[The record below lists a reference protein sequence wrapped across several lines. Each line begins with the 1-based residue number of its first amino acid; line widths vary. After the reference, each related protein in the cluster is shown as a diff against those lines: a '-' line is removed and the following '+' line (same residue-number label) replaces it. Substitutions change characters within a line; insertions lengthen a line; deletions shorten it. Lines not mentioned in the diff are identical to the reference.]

1 VYINSL
7 NLVNFRNYSSLSIEF
22 DNKINIFY
30 GMNAQGKTNI
40 IESLYVGGF
49 GKSFRTSNDRDMV
62 SMGEKNAALG
72 IRYFCGERK
81 QKIDLRWNERG
92 KKEIKVNGTSLE
104 KLSDI
109 LGNLNV
115 VIFSPEDLKMVK
127 EGPSE
132 RRRFMNREIS
142 HISPNYYH
150 HLSQYNRILIQRNN
164 LLKRGKYTNVPVD
177 LLDVWDEQLAD
188 EGSIIMERRSFFI
201 KRLNTISR
209 LKHRKITENKEN
221 IEVLYKK
228 NIGNEE
234 NANKERIKN
243 IFREKLKKTRSRD
256 FERGHTSCGPHK
268 DDLEISIN
276 GIDVRNFGSQGQQRT
291 AVLSL
296 KLSEIDIVKAE
307 TGEFPILL
315 LDDVMSELDE
325 KRQKELIG
333 SLKDVQ
339 IFATMTEIP
348 EILKEDIKD
357 GKIFYVEKGNVS
369 LVLKKK

>member
-1 VYINSL
+1 MYINSL

-22 DNKINIFY
+22 DNKINVFY

-49 GKSFRTSNDRDMV
+49 GKSFRTANDRDLV
-62 SMGEKNAALG
+62 SMGENNAALG
-72 IRYFCGERK
+72 IKYFCRERK
-81 QKIDLRWNERG
+81 QKIDLRWNNKG
-92 KKEIKVNGTSLE
+92 KKEIKINGSRIE

-115 VIFSPEDLKMVK
+115 VIFSPEDLKLVK

-150 HLSQYNRILIQRNN
+150 HLSQYNRILTQRNN
-164 LLKRGKYTNVPVD
+164 LLKQGKYMKVPMD
-177 LLDVWDEQLAD
+177 LLDVWDEQLAE
-188 EGSIIMERRSFFI
+188 EGSIIMERRSVFI

-221 IEVLYKK
+221 IEVLYKR
-228 NIGNEE
+228 NIANEE
-234 NANKERIKN
+234 NENKETIKE
-243 IFREKLKKTRSRD
+243 IFRNSIKKKRKQD
-256 FERGHTSCGPHK
+256 FERGYTTCGPHK
-268 DDLEISIN
+268 DDLSISIN

-333 SLKDVQ
+333 SLKGVQ
-339 IFATMTEIP
+339 VFTTMTEIP
-348 EILKEDIKD
+348 ELLKEDIKD

-369 LVLKKK
+369 VV

>member
-22 DNKINIFY
+22 DDNINIFY

-62 SMGEKNAALG
+62 SMGENFAALR
-72 IRYFCGERK
+72 IKYFCRGRK
-81 QKIDLRWNERG
+81 QKIDLRWNEKG
-92 KKEIKVNGTSLE
+92 KKEIKVNESSLE

-115 VIFSPEDLKMVK
+115 VIFSPEDLKLVK

-150 HLSQYNRILIQRNN
+150 HLSQYNRILMQRNN
-164 LLKRGKYTNVPVD
+164 LLKKGRYMNVPMD
-177 LLDVWDEQLAD
+177 LLDVWDEQLSD
-188 EGSIIMERRSFFI
+188 EGASIMERRSVFI

-221 IEVLYKK
+221 IGILYKI
-228 NIGNEE
+228 NIGKEE
-234 NANKERIKN
+234 NANKEKMKG
-243 IFREKLKKTRSRD
+243 IFMEKLKETRSQD
-256 FERGHTSCGPHK
+256 FERGYTSCGPHK

-291 AVLSL
+291 AVLSI
-296 KLSEIDIVKAE
+296 KLSEIDIIKAE

-339 IFATMTEIP
+339 VFTTMTEIP
-348 EILKEDIKD
+348 ELLKEDIKG

-369 LVLKKK
+369 VV

>member
-1 VYINSL
+1 MYINSL

-22 DNKINIFY
+22 DNNINIFY

-62 SMGEKNAALG
+62 SMGENIAALR
-72 IRYFCGERK
+72 IKYFCRGRK
-81 QKIDLRWNERG
+81 QKIDLRWNEKG
-92 KKEIKVNGTSLE
+92 KKEIKVNESSLE

-115 VIFSPEDLKMVK
+115 VIFSPEDLKLVK

-150 HLSQYNRILIQRNN
+150 HLSQYNRILMQRNN
-164 LLKRGKYTNVPVD
+164 LLKKGRYMNEPMD

-188 EGSIIMERRSFFI
+188 EGAAIMERRSVFI

-221 IEVLYKK
+221 IGIIYKK
-228 NIGNEE
+228 NIANEE
-234 NANKERIKN
+234 NANKEKMKG
-243 IFREKLKKTRSRD
+243 IFIEKLKETRSRD
-256 FERGHTSCGPHK
+256 FERGYTSCGPHK

-291 AVLSL
+291 AVLSI
-296 KLSEIDIVKAE
+296 KLSEIDIIKAE

-339 IFATMTEIP
+339 VFTTMTEIP
-348 EILKEDIKD
+348 ELLKEDIKD
-357 GKIFYVEKGNVS
+357 GRIFYVEKGNVS
-369 LVLKKK
+369 LV

>member
-1 VYINSL
+1 VYIKSL

-49 GKSFRTSNDRDMV
+49 GKSFRTSNDRDMI
-62 SMGEKNAALG
+62 SMGENNAALG
-72 IRYFCGERK
+72 IKYFCRGRK
-81 QKIDLRWNERG
+81 QKIDLRWNGKG
-92 KKEIKVNGTSLE
+92 KKEIRVNESSLE

-115 VIFSPEDLKMVK
+115 VIFSPEDLKLVK

-142 HISPNYYH
+142 HISPNYYY
-150 HLSQYNRILIQRNN
+150 HLSQYNRIIIQRNN
-164 LLKRGKYTNVPVD
+164 LLKQSKYKKVPLD

-188 EGSIIMERRSFFI
+188 EGSTIMEKRSVFI

-209 LKHRKITENKEN
+209 LKHRKITKNKEN
-221 IEVLYKK
+221 IEVSYKK
-228 NIGNEE
+228 NIGKEE
-234 NANKERIKN
+234 NTGKEEIKD
-243 IFREKLKKTRSRD
+243 IFRNKIKETRKQD
-256 FERGHTSCGPHK
+256 FEKGYTSCGPHK
-268 DDLEISIN
+268 DDLSIKIN

-325 KRQKELIG
+325 KRQKELIVN
-333 SLKDVQ
+333 LKDVQ
-339 IFATMTEIP
+339 VFTTMTEIP
-348 EILKEDIKD
+348 GILKEDIKG
-357 GKIFYVEKGNVS
+357 GKIFYIEKGNAS
-369 LVLKKK
+369 LV